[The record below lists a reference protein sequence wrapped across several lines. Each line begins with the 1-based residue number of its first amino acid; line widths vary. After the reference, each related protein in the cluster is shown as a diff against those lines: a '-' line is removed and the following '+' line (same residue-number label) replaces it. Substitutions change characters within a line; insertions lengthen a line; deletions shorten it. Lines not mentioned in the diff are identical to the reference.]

1 MNVYLIIEQ
10 GSYIWSSPI
19 ITSGHIQWIP
29 IDNIYILGLKLK
41 LSLWYS
47 KCKQNHDL
55 WFEYITKNSKLC
67 NLLI

>member
-29 IDNIYILGLKLK
+29 LDNIYILGLKLK

-47 KCKQNHDL
+47 KCKQNKTMTYGL
-55 WFEYITKNSKLC
+55 IT
-67 NLLI
+67 